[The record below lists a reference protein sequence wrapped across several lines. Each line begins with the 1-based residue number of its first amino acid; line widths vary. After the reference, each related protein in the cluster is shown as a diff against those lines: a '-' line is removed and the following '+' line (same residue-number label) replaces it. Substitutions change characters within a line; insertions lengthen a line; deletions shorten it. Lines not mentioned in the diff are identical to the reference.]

1 MLDAQQ
7 IADLHDI
14 IAKAY
19 LDRDI
24 ADEMLDHYA
33 THIES
38 LMIEGLPY
46 ERALKLSIQSL
57 PEKTL
62 NEINKAYKKT
72 KLMKNIKTATP
83 IAVALT
89 LFAIVLNI
97 QLLSQEE
104 AWQLPVAQQE
114 ITKMSSGFGMRQH
127 PIQKAEKMHTG
138 MDFVAPLGTPVKA
151 VKSGV
156 VKQTI
161 IHNKGYGNYI
171 VILHKD
177 STETMYAQLNE
188 IKVQPNDTVHGGDI
202 IGTVGSSGTSTGPHL
217 HFEVIEKGKKV
228 NPTSKDPIF
237 KMQN

>member
-1 MLDAQQ
+1 MLDALQ

-38 LMIEGLPY
+38 LMIDGLQY
-46 ERALKLSIQSL
+46 EAALNVAIQSL
-57 PEKTL
+57 PESTL
-62 NEINKAYKKT
+62 TEINKAYKKT

-104 AWQLPVAQQE
+104 AWQLPVAQQK
-114 ITKMSSGFGMRQH
+114 ITKMSSGFGIRNH
-127 PIQKAEKMHTG
+127 PINKDKKLHTG
-138 MDFVAPLGTPVKA
+138 MDFVAPLGTPVRA
-151 VKSGV
+151 VKSGIIKKT
-156 VKQTI
+156 KQQNT
-161 IHNKGYGNYI
+161 GYGNHI
-171 VILHKD
+171 VILHND
-177 STETMYAQLNE
+177 STETMYAQLHE
-188 IKVQPNDTVHGGDI
+188 IQVNINDTVNGGDI
-202 IGTVGSSGTSTGPHL
+202 IGTVGSSGASTGPHL
-217 HFEVIEKGKKV
+217 HFEMIEKGKKV
-228 NPTSKDPIF
+228 NPISKDPIF
-237 KMQN
+237 RLEN